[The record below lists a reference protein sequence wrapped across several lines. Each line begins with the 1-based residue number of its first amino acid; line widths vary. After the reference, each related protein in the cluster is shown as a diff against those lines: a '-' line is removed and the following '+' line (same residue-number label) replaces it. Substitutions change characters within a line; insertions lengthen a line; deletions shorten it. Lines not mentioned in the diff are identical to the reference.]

1 MEVEVKLRLDAD
13 NFQRALQLLEHAG
26 DCRGT
31 DLQDNFFFDGLDDEL
46 AKSQT
51 VFRIRRIRG
60 IRHNNP
66 NQPLPY
72 TVTLKANAILTDG
85 VSCVEELEHSID
97 ASLAEALIENPNLLM
112 SSHSSHPIL
121 NHVYQRA
128 SATGFKRIGH
138 FKNTRTRVWWDG
150 LLLEMDETH
159 FDFATAYE
167 IEIEHLDTLAAKS
180 KIAAFLTQHGIAF
193 CNSKNN
199 KFAVLKQFARAFSIP
214 SSVIPKVAPNG
225 LISES
230 VIKGRVIFTHL
241 QLSLPLVSTGRS
253 GPLPLEY
260 TSRLH
265 IQTPTSHTRRTY
277 AATKAREPYAPH
289 SIHLAPLN
297 NINEMTKKLG

>member
-193 CNSKNN
+193 CNSCIE
-199 KFAVLKQFARAFSIP
+199 AVRASFLNPKQR
-214 SSVIPKVAPNG
+214 NT
-225 LISES
+225 
-230 VIKGRVIFTHL
+230 KGGPDDKGKGDIQFRNINPITILAHL